1 MSKSK
6 QAEGK
11 APVRHTVRPGISSPI
26 FLQTVSG
33 ATCHLRRVD
42 DVDPT
47 RSLKLFADDE
57 GIICFHVRPS
67 VEAEVIAKFVIECE
81 ADAKITHYP
90 LELRGSRKDT
100 PEMPFPDKERPPRKE
115 RQSVRP
121 ALSREE
127 GLRLSDKE
135 LLERGYPPRPDAK
148 AVAPFRT
155 WLKAVSAPATI
166 VKPRIVTNTGVS
178 HRHVHRVGSVA
189 SNWSGFEL
197 RGGPFSSISGGWN
210 VPPIVFGE
218 TGLVTQSSFWVGIDG
233 DGTNDLVQAGTA
245 QNNVVYNISGQYL
258 SISNYHA
265 WSQFLPQQPN
275 EQVFANLQINP
286 GDQIE
291 TVVLLLDSEAFFVI
305 ENITRNETV
314 SVTTPYGN
322 TIVKATDAEWIM
334 ERPTVNNNF
343 TDLAQYITASMYYAI
358 ATIGHGGNVC
368 TYDGTRISGTIG
380 NLESLQITMKN
391 GPDALSE
398 VIPGDDYS
406 MLFFW
411 SGFH

>member
-6 QAEGK
+6 QPESK
-11 APVRHTVRPGISSPI
+11 APIRHTVRPGVSSPI

-81 ADAKITHYP
+81 ADAKISHYP

-135 LLERGYPPRPDAK
+135 LLDRGYPPRPDPK

-155 WLKAVSAPATI
+155 WLKAISTPATI

-218 TGLVTQSSFWVGIDG
+218 TGLVTQSAFWVGLMAMARMIWFR
-233 DGTNDLVQAGTA
+233 QALNKITSFIIFLD
-245 QNNVVYNISGQYL
+245 NICRS
-258 SISNYHA
+258 
-265 WSQFLPQQPN
+265 
-275 EQVFANLQINP
+275 
-286 GDQIE
+286 
-291 TVVLLLDSEAFFVI
+291 
-305 ENITRNETV
+305 R
-314 SVTTPYGN
+314 
-322 TIVKATDAEWIM
+322 
-334 ERPTVNNNF
+334 
-343 TDLAQYITASMYYAI
+343 
-358 ATIGHGGNVC
+358 
-368 TYDGTRISGTIG
+368 
-380 NLESLQITMKN
+380 ITMHGRN
-391 GPDALSE
+391 FYPNNLTSRSSPTYRL
-398 VIPGDDYS
+398 IPETE
-406 MLFFW
+406 
-411 SGFH
+411 